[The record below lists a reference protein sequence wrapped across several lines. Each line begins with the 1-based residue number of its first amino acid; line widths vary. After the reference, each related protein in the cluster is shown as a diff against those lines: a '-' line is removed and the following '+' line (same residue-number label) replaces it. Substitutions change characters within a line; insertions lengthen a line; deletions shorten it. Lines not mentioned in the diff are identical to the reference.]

1 MSDLKILSSEKRYS
15 GRVFNL
21 VVDAIEYPSGNR
33 GIREIAD
40 HPGGAVAVPVF
51 ENGDL
56 LLIHHFRYPVQQRL
70 FELPAGKLDP
80 GEDPRQCVTREL
92 EEETGYLAGS
102 IEKLTSIYTTPGFC
116 NERLHLFLAS
126 DLKQS
131 PAGRKLEEGEVGMTL
146 HRTPFPDAIR
156 MIQTGEIVDA
166 KTICGILIAERIL
179 NKPATGQSSETNHRV
194 ERPSGEQR

>member
-1 MSDLKILSSEKRYS
+1 MADPKILTSEKRYT
-15 GRVFNL
+15 GQVFNL
-21 VVDAIEYPSGNR
+21 VVDVIEYPSGNR

-40 HPGGAVAVPVF
+40 HPGGAVAVPLF

-56 LLIHHFRYPVQQRL
+56 LLIHHFRYPVKQRL

-80 GEDPRQCVTREL
+80 GEDPRLCAAREL

-102 IEKLTSIYTTPGFC
+102 MKELTTIYTTPGFC

-126 DLKQS
+126 ELKQS
-131 PAGRKLEEGEVGMTL
+131 PTGRKLEEGELGMTL
-146 HRTPFPDAIR
+146 HRTPFPEAIR

-166 KTICGILIAERIL
+166 KTICGILMAERVL
-179 NKPATGQSSETNHRV
+179 NKPATGQSSETNQPP